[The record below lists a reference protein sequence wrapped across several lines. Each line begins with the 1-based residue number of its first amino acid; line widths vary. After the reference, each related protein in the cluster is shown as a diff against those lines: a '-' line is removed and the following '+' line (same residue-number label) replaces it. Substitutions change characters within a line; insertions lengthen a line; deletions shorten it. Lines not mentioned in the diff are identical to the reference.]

1 MSAKENGTPVGAP
14 NYHTSNSNIAT
25 TTNQRICEGKRRAR
39 KDYVENVLCEALKVK
54 SDFED
59 IRYGRNVLTEREYM
73 RVRDIF
79 GGHITINITN
89 LELHEILNYACWI
102 VLNGFVREGGIPVP
116 DGIVADKDELRK
128 LAPLFKS

>member
-1 MSAKENGTPVGAP
+1 MDTKKNGTPVGAS
-14 NYHTSNSNIAT
+14 NYHTNYINT
-25 TTNQRICEGKRRAR
+25 TTVTSQRIHDAERKAR
-39 KDYVENVLCEALKVK
+39 KEYVEIKLCEVLKVK
-54 SDFED
+54 DDFED
-59 IRYGRNVLTEREYM
+59 IKYGRDVRTEQEYM

-89 LELHEILNYACWI
+89 LELHEILNYACWV